1 MSRRIIMAVIVGSLL
16 LLGAMACSHKKTGN
30 SLAQIDSKQP
40 EKVLFDKAMD
50 ALSHGKYEAAR
61 LNLQTLI
68 NTYPDS
74 EYVARAKLSIGD
86 SWLAEGGA
94 AGLTQAESEYK
105 DFITFFPNMPE
116 AAEAQMK
123 IADIHYRQ
131 MGKPDRDFEHAKR
144 AEEEYRQLLLQYPD
158 SKLAEPARIKLLQV
172 QEILAEREYDIG
184 RFYYMRESW
193 PAAMARLKT
202 LTDTYPLFSKADDAL
217 FMLGDA
223 YERQIRAFRVAKLPK
238 GREAAK
244 AELIK
249 QYSDGAAAAYTR
261 IVTRYPV
268 MPRAAEAA
276 KRLAAMGRPVP
287 KPTEEAIALNR
298 REQASR
304 GELGRASKVML
315 SAHRRPDFAPAT
327 KVGQPQLD
335 PPQQADAAQIVR
347 HANDMVQAPLPSKKG
362 TGVVSADTVKQA
374 DIATSPAPHSAEPA
388 TAQSSDAPAP
398 APPQT
403 NEANV
408 TDPAASGTQA
418 QPQSDSSS
426 KPKKSGLRKLMPF

>member
-1 MSRRIIMAVIVGSLL
+1 MALIFGSLL
-16 LLGAMACSHKKTGN
+16 LGAIACSHKKPSN

-40 EKVLFDKAMD
+40 EKVLYDKAMD
-50 ALSHGKYEAAR
+50 AMSHGKYEAAR

-74 EYVARAKLSIGD
+74 EYVARAKLAIGD
-86 SWLAEGGA
+86 SWMNEGSA

-105 DFITFFPNMPE
+105 DFITFFPNSPE

-131 MGKPDRDFEHAKR
+131 TGKPDRDFEHGKR
-144 AEEEYRQLLLQYPD
+144 AEEEYRQMLLQYPD
-158 SKLAEPARIKLLQV
+158 SKLAEKARIRLLEV
-172 QEILAEREYDIG
+172 QEVLAEREYGIG

-223 YERQIRAFRVAKLPK
+223 YERQIQAFRVAKFPK
-238 GREAAK
+238 DRENART
-244 AELIK
+244 ELI
-249 QYSDGAAAAYTR
+249 QRYSDGAAAAYTR
-261 IVTRYPV
+261 IITRYPV
-268 MPRAAEAA
+268 MPRAGDAA

-287 KPTEEAIALNR
+287 KPTPEAIALNR
-298 REQASR
+298 SEQASR
-304 GELGRASKVML
+304 GKLGQTGKVML
-315 SAHRRPDFAPAT
+315 STRRRPDFAPAT

-347 HANDMVQAPLPSKKG
+347 SANEMVKPPKQA
-362 TGVVSADTVKQA
+362 TGVVSADTVKRA
-374 DIATSPAPHSAEPA
+374 DIATSPAPHSEEPA
-388 TAQSSDAPAP
+388 AAQSSDAPAP
-398 APPQT
+398 APQQT

-408 TDPAASGTQA
+408 PDPAASGTQP
-418 QPQSDSSS
+418 QTQSDSSS
-426 KPKKSGLRKLMPF
+426 KPKKSGLWKLIPF